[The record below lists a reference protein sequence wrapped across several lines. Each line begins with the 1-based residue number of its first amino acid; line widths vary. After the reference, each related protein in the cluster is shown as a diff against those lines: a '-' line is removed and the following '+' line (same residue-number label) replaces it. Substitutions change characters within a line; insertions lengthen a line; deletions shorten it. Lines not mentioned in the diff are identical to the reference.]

1 MSIENLDDDFIV
13 DPIEEEY
20 AKVFNESKKMFDD
33 DDFYDAA
40 GDEGPDEENI
50 KELNFDHD

>member
-40 GDEGPDEENI
+40 GDEGPDEEDI